1 VKHRDFESSLMTRM
15 PAAADGAT
23 NGQLVD
29 SAARPDLIWDDVVR
43 GLCVRVYPDGSEAF
57 IFVYR
62 TENRQRFT

>member
-1 VKHRDFESSLMTRM
+1 M
-15 PAAADGAT
+15 GAT